1 VRIKKDVT
9 VKTKPL
15 IRLRFMLI
23 GLVLLALAISG
34 PLLVVRKQVYITDV
48 SMKMNALSD
57 SLNMLNKEIATLQLT
72 AEQLSANGRIEEFAR
87 TARNL
92 EYPSVNQIVIVKM
105 KHGEN
110 RNDSVTVA
118 SVIGVINKSLGVRN

>member
-1 VRIKKDVT
+1 MRIKKDVT